1 MALGCQL
8 AVLFVRHFNV
18 CPFSRNC
25 NTTAIKLQD
34 THAHTHTI
42 SATAHRYT
50 FTYRYIRPWKR
61 KVYALVCY
69 NFDCF
74 HWSSRIS
81 SSNNDCISLPRPLAT
96 THTYTH
102 TQTQKQTNTHIRIPT
117 PFSSQDNCAPFCSNF
132 RFIDVHCRH
141 SSEVWCCN
149 CHCKCNWHCNTQK
162 ISCVSS
168 THFYFTV
175 VCVMYFRL
183 SARNLWKTFENVFA
197 IKVPAT
203 QNKARFEQNG
213 VHLVYFPLLPCHL
226 PSPISHLP
234 TTNYHLTLFHTTGL
248 SGRVTAAGCS

>member
-74 HWSSRIS
+74 HCSSRIS

-96 THTYTH
+96 HTYPH
-102 TQTQKQTNTHIRIPT
+102 TQTQKQKQTHTHIYG
-117 PFSSQDNCAPFCSNF
+117 FQ
-132 RFIDVHCRH
+132 
-141 SSEVWCCN
+141 
-149 CHCKCNWHCNTQK
+149 
-162 ISCVSS
+162 
-168 THFYFTV
+168 
-175 VCVMYFRL
+175 RL
-183 SARNLWKTFENVFA
+183 SVPRTIVHHSAA
-197 IKVPAT
+197 IFVLLMCIAAIAAKFDAAT
-203 QNKARFEQNG
+203 ATANA
-213 VHLVYFPLLPCHL
+213 
-226 PSPISHLP
+226 
-234 TTNYHLTLFHTTGL
+234 TG
-248 SGRVTAAGCS
+248 TATHIK